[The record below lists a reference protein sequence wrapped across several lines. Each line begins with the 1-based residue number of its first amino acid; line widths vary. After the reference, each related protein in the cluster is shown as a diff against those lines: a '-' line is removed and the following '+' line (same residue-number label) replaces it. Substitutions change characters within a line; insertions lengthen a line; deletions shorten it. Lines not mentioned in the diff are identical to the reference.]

1 MNLMNYRTKYPALD
15 TGFCEPRNN
24 LLTWAIHLCMDKKVR
39 LLRSIGTTLVMI
51 LSSSSSAVATTK
63 STLLVNAFNKY
74 ISDGESQY
82 QSLISGNDEL
92 YKPKIALSEDK
103 IREAQT
109 QIAKVGQVKVL
120 KLGEFRGYW
129 GNFKCPDV
137 RPECKDVDK
146 GEKFIVGELISPKDF
161 IFTEIKYLAEIEIMR
176 KLGLIEL
183 LKASDFNKHYLTIDA
198 ETTNLLSLWA
208 SFRSAAM
215 SAEDF
220 KDSIDEK
227 KDAIRIAKISAKRA
241 GNNVSSFDKAFVTA
255 LKFEYNKI
263 GLDGLASA
271 PWTYIDS
278 LKSLRSAVEVTKLS
292 EKADS
297 VGDAYSFNAATNINK
312 ICGTTFTNE
321 FKFRSD
327 FPVISGIYRKVTKVN
342 LKI

>member
-1 MNLMNYRTKYPALD
+1 
-15 TGFCEPRNN
+15 
-24 LLTWAIHLCMDKKVR
+24 
-39 LLRSIGTTLVMI
+39 MI
-51 LSSSSSAVATTK
+51 LSSSSSAEATTK

-82 QSLISGNDEL
+82 RSLVSGNEEL
-92 YKPKIALSEDK
+92 YKPKIALAEDK
-103 IREAQT
+103 IREAQI
-109 QIAKVGQVKVL
+109 QIAKVGQAKVL

-146 GEKFIVGELISPKDF
+146 GEKFLVGELIYPKDF
-161 IFTEIKYLAEIEIMR
+161 IFTDLKYLAEIEIMR

-183 LKASDFNKHYLTIDA
+183 LKASDFNKYYLTMDA

-220 KDSIDEK
+220 KDAIDEK
-227 KDAIRIAKISAKRA
+227 RDAIRIAKISAKRA
-241 GNNVSSFDKAFVTA
+241 GKNVSSFDKAFVAA
-255 LKFEYNKI
+255 LKFEYNRI
-263 GLDGLASA
+263 GLDDLASA
-271 PWTYIDS
+271 PWRYIDS

-292 EKADS
+292 ERADS
-297 VGDAYSFNAATNINK
+297 VGSSYSYTAAANINK
-312 ICGTTFTNE
+312 ICGNTFLTE
-321 FKFRSD
+321 YRFKSD
-327 FPVISGIYRKVTKVN
+327 FPVIAGIYKKVTKVS

>member
-1 MNLMNYRTKYPALD
+1 MNHRTKYAASD
-15 TGFCEPRNN
+15 NEFCEPRNN
-24 LLTWAIHLCMDKKVR
+24 LLMGAIQLSMDKKAR
-39 LLRSIGTTLVMI
+39 LLWGIGTLIVMS
-51 LSSSSSAVATTK
+51 LSSFPSVEATTK

-74 ISDGESQY
+74 ISDGKSQY
-82 QSLISGNDEL
+82 RSLVSENDQL
-92 YKPKIALSEDK
+92 YKPKITLAEDK

-120 KLGEFRGYW
+120 KLGESRNYW

-137 RPECKDVDK
+137 RPDCKDVDK
-146 GEKFIVGELISPKDF
+146 GEKFVVGELIYPKDI
-161 IFTEIKYLAEIEIMR
+161 IFTDLKYLAEIEIMR

-183 LKASDFNKHYLTIDA
+183 LKASDFNKYYLTMDA

-208 SFRSAAM
+208 SFRSAAV

-241 GNNVSSFDKAFVTA
+241 GKNLSSFDKAFVTA
-255 LKFEYNKI
+255 LKFEYNRI
-263 GLDGLASA
+263 GLDDLASA

-297 VGDAYSFNAATNINK
+297 VGNSYSFNAAANINK
-312 ICGTTFTNE
+312 ICGTTFINE
-321 FKFRSD
+321 LKFRSD
-327 FPVISGIYRKVTKVN
+327 FRLISKIYKKVTKVS

>member
-1 MNLMNYRTKYPALD
+1 MNHHTKYPAPD
-15 TGFCEPRNN
+15 AEFFKPRNN
-24 LLTWAIHLCMDKKVR
+24 LLTIAIQLPMNKKSR
-39 LLRSIGTTLVMI
+39 LLWGIGTAFIMI
-51 LSSSSSAVATTK
+51 LSLFSSAEAITK

-82 QSLISGNDEL
+82 RSLVSENDQL
-92 YKPKIALSEDK
+92 YKPKITLAEEK

-137 RPECKDVDK
+137 RPDCKDVDK
-146 GEKFIVGELISPKDF
+146 GEKFIIGELIYPKDF
-161 IFTEIKYLAEIEIMR
+161 IYTDLKYLAEIEIMR

-183 LKASDFNKHYLTIDA
+183 LKASDFNKHYLTMDA

-220 KDSIDEK
+220 KDSIDDK

-241 GNNVSSFDKAFVTA
+241 GKNASSFDKAFVTA
-255 LKFEYNKI
+255 LKFEYNRI

-297 VGDAYSFNAATNINK
+297 VGNAYSFNAATNINK
-312 ICGTTFTNE
+312 ICGITFIDE
-321 FKFRSD
+321 PKFRND
-327 FPVISGIYRKVTKVN
+327 FPVISQIYKKVTKVS